1 VLISA
6 AMLRQAKYVERKGFF
21 VNHLYGTVTRQTI
34 SSRSF
39 IRRPAK
45 NAFGN
50 FESKNILN
58 FKGCFSD
65 LMNADALTLIDV
77 F

>member
-21 VNHLYGTVTRQTI
+21 VNHLYGTEIRQTV

-39 IRRPAK
+39 ILRPAK
-45 NAFGN
+45 KAFGKR
-50 FESKNILN
+50 ESKNILN
-58 FKGCFSD
+58 FNGCFND
-65 LMNADALTLIDV
+65 LINAEV
-77 F
+77 V